1 MEDFPDD
8 SDGKASVYNMGVGM
22 LTCAGGGNK
31 KIYEFHFPNKI
42 VPIKKIKSH
51 SNLGIWYFLFE

>member
-22 LTCAGGGNK
+22 LTCAGGEIKRSTNSIFLTKLCLLK
-31 KIYEFHFPNKI
+31 K
-42 VPIKKIKSH
+42 
-51 SNLGIWYFLFE
+51 